1 MASTSVRPTNSV
13 PDSAAAAAYDF
24 SRSFQNLGLENH
36 DGFFNTSPGI
46 AASSSSSISPPL
58 NLFPAET
65 QEGDLEFPLNQP
77 IRQEANLGYHPLN
90 NGGDFLHSNMCSASE
105 NLLVPMDD
113 LNRYYNPFGR
123 NPVPGNP
130 SNCYP
135 GMGNCGVNYY
145 PELYFRGQIGS
156 KCSNNLVESSAIRSN
171 RYYFGNDDN
180 LPSTIMQS
188 PGGYSTGQS
197 AFWGGLNEKNFL
209 ERRDKAM
216 LATENNGSNG
226 MLGLLEIGDPSNT
239 SLVLDGVIDYLMV
252 LVTHEDGFKVFRSL
266 IGQCDHSQMVTIVE
280 KMTSDAASLGMVVG
294 TQFGSYSVQSLIRRL
309 RRTDL
314 ARLVTSALSFDIC
327 GIVLTTWGRNVIKQ
341 CFTVLDRR
349 ANEVLHDAVI
359 ANYYELAM
367 DRGGCITVSN
377 CIETIE
383 SPQRGWLLDRLCEE
397 SACLSLDP
405 SGTYVVQKVLG
416 LGSRKYSSMICER
429 LQGNYIPLSLIKHGS
444 YTVEKCLKA
453 CGCRGLDCF
462 SKDIAEDK
470 SLLAKLARHEFG
482 NFVVRAALEVSKMEP
497 SGKYYLFFVKILEPC
512 FPQLEKNKYG
522 VHVVRQIQGRGE
534 TRPGNKFGRHY

>member
-1 MASTSVRPTNSV
+1 MASTSVRPAYSV
-13 PDSAAAAAYDF
+13 PNSDAAAYDI
-24 SRSFQNLGLENH
+24 SRSFQNLGLGNH

-46 AASSSSSISPPL
+46 AAASSISPPL
-58 NLFPAET
+58 NLLPAET
-65 QEGDLEFPLNQP
+65 QEGDPEFSLNQP
-77 IRQEANLGYHPLN
+77 IRQEANFGHPAFN
-90 NGGDFLHSNMCSASE
+90 NIGDFPHSNMCSASE
-105 NLLVPMDD
+105 NLLVPMDY

-135 GMGNCGVNYY
+135 GMGKYGVNYY
-145 PELYFRGQIGS
+145 PELYYRGQIGS
-156 KCSNNLVESSAIRSN
+156 DNQVESSAIRSN
-171 RYYFGNDDN
+171 GYYLGNDNN
-180 LPSTIMQS
+180 LPNNIMQS

-197 AFWGGLNEKNFL
+197 ANWGGLNAKNFL

-226 MLGLLEIGDPSNT
+226 LLGLLEIGDPSNT

-266 IGQCDHSQMVTIVE
+266 IGQCNYSRMAMIVE
-280 KMTSDAASLGMVVG
+280 KMTSDLASLGMVVG
-294 TQFGSYSVQSLIRRL
+294 TQFGSYSIQSLIRRL

-327 GIVLTTWGRNVIKQ
+327 GIVSTTWGRNVIKQ
-341 CFTVLDRR
+341 CFTLLDRR
-349 ANEVLHDAVI
+349 ANEVLHDAVL

-405 SGTYVVQKVLG
+405 SGTYVAQKVLG
-416 LGSRKYSSMICER
+416 LGNRKYSSMICER
-429 LQGNYIPLSLIKHGS
+429 LQGKYIPLSLIKHGS

-453 CGCRGLDCF
+453 CGCGGLDFF
-462 SKDIAEDK
+462 SKEIAEDK

-497 SGKYYLFFVKILEPC
+497 SGKYYWFFVKILEPC
-512 FPQLEKNKYG
+512 FPQLEKNTYG
-522 VHVVRQIQGRGE
+522 VHVVRQVQGRGE